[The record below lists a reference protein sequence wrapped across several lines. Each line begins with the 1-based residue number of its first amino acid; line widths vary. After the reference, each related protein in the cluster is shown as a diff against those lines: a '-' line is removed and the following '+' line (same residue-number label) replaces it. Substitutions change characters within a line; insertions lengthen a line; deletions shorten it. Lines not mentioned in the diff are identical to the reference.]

1 MFVRLAIAFLIAAA
15 VFAGMRMLLHKKK
28 LSVKQFFQL
37 YFLVLVGLALLYLGL
52 FGILHPLFAVVGAIL
67 PFLAR
72 VIGWVPRG
80 FQLFSIFNQLRGSG
94 PNANASSGQV
104 SEINTRFLHMV
115 LFHDTGMMDG
125 EVLAGQF
132 SGAKLGMLELEQL
145 LELLEECR
153 SDADSMRV
161 LEAFLDREHTTWRGK
176 TDREANSDIGE
187 SSELNE
193 RQSYEI
199 LGLSDAAS
207 REEVVQAHRRLMQKL
222 HPDHG
227 GSTYLAARI
236 NQAKALLL
244 KKLEK

>member
-1 MFVRLAIAFLIAAA
+1 MFIRLAIAFLIAAA
-15 VFAGMRMLLHKKK
+15 VFAAMRMLLHKKR
-28 LSVKQFFQL
+28 LTVKQFFQL

-52 FGILHPLFAVVGAIL
+52 FGVLHPLFAVFGAIL

-80 FQLFSIFNQLRGSG
+80 FQLFSIFNRLRGSV

-125 EVLAGQF
+125 EVLEGRFA
-132 SGAKLGMLELEQL
+132 GAKLGMLEQEQL
-145 LELLEECR
+145 LELMEECR
-153 SDADSMRV
+153 VDPDSMRL
-161 LEAFLDREHTTWRGK
+161 LEAFLDREHTSWRDQ
-176 TDREANSDIGE
+176 TDTQASSDIGE
-187 SSELNE
+187 GSELNE
-193 RQSYEI
+193 RQAYEI
-199 LGLSDAAS
+199 LGLPNNAC
-207 REEVVQAHRRLMQKL
+207 REDVIQAHRRLMQKL

-236 NQAKALLL
+236 NEAKALLSKKL
-244 KKLEK
+244 KK